1 MRLRGAEFK
10 VLQQLRDTPVFPSG
24 HGTIHLMLSG
34 GKDSI
39 ALLELLHNIISSP
52 SQWSRINIELFVHHF
67 NHKRRGLESD
77 ADAEHCVDVVKR
89 LGYPIE
95 THLWQEDLELKVIEG
110 WNFHALARSW
120 RYETVEK
127 FAAIY
132 SERTG
137 NHSWVIATAHHRR
150 DHAETMLH
158 NLTRGCGMNGL
169 QGLKPWNSRSRLLR
183 PLLWLSADH
192 LDEYISKKS
201 LSHREDS
208 SNKTLEYTRNRL
220 RHIVLAE
227 MENLNPKVIEHLW
240 ALSEDLLRNAA
251 KKECSPGPNN
261 KSSMHTEAK
270 LAWSIDAH
278 EIVEVAD
285 LHSFISGATEGMP
298 LQLTREKLANILAH
312 VRKLAANKNQDEGYI
327 FALSGHLS
335 LSITSK
341 HLEIKVTS

>member
-10 VLQQLRDTPVFPSG
+10 VLQRLRDTPVFPSG

-52 SQWSRINIELFVHHF
+52 SQWSRLNVELFIHHF

-77 ADAEHCVDVVKR
+77 IDAEHCIDVAKK

-95 THLWQEDLELKVIEG
+95 THLWQEDLELKVKEG
-110 WNFHALARSW
+110 ENFHALARSW

-127 FAAIY
+127 FAATY

-137 NHSWVIATAHHRR
+137 NQFWVIATAHHRR

-169 QGLKPWNSRSRLLR
+169 QGLKAWNSRSRLLR
-183 PLLWLSADH
+183 PLLWLSTDH
-192 LDEYISKKS
+192 LDEYISNK
-201 LSHREDS
+201 LLGHREDS

-227 MENLNPKVIEHLW
+227 LENLNPKVIEHLW
-240 ALSEDLLRNAA
+240 ALSEDLLKNAE
-251 KKECSPGPNN
+251 KERCPEPIN
-261 KSSMHTEAK
+261 KSSELNEAQTTW
-270 LAWSIDAH
+270 LIDAQ

-285 LHSFISGATEGMP
+285 LHAFISGAAQGMP
-298 LQLTREKLANILAH
+298 LQLTR
-312 VRKLAANKNQDEGYI
+312 
-327 FALSGHLS
+327 
-335 LSITSK
+335 
-341 HLEIKVTS
+341 

>member
-1 MRLRGAEFK
+1 MRLKGAEFK
-10 VLQQLRDTPVFPSG
+10 VLQHLRDTPVFPSG

-39 ALLELLHNIISSP
+39 ALLELLHNIIASP
-52 SQWSRINIELFVHHF
+52 SQWSRLNVELFIHHF
-67 NHKRRGLESD
+67 NHKRRGQESD
-77 ADAEHCVDVVKR
+77 SDAEHCVDVAKK

-95 THLWQEDLELKVIEG
+95 THLWQEYLELKVNDGE
-110 WNFHALARSW
+110 NFHALARSW

-127 FAAIY
+127 FAATY

-137 NHSWVIATAHHRR
+137 NQSWVIATAHHRR

-158 NLTRGCGMNGL
+158 NLTRGCGINGL
-169 QGLKPWNSRSRLLR
+169 QGLKAWNNRSRLLR
-183 PLLWLSADH
+183 PLLWLSTDH

-201 LSHREDS
+201 LGHREDS

-227 MENLNPKVIEHLW
+227 MENLNPKVVEHLW
-240 ALSEDLLRNAA
+240 ALSEDLLKNAA
-251 KKECSPGPNN
+251 KELSPEPTN
-261 KSSMHTEAK
+261 KSSTHTEAQ
-270 LAWSIDAH
+270 ARRWIDAH

-285 LHSFISGATEGMP
+285 LHAFISGATQGMP
-298 LQLTREKLANILAH
+298 LQLTREKLANILSH
-312 VRKLAANKNQDEGYI
+312 VRKMTANQNQREGYI

-335 LSITSK
+335 LSVTSK
-341 HLEIKVTS
+341 RLEIKVTS

>member
-10 VLQQLRDTPVFPSG
+10 VLQHLRDTPVFPSG

-52 SQWSRINIELFVHHF
+52 SQWSRLSVELFIHHF
-67 NHKRRGLESD
+67 NHKRRGHESD
-77 ADAEHCVDVVKR
+77 FDAEHCIDVAKK

-95 THLWQEDLELKVIEG
+95 THLWQEDLELKVNEG
-110 WNFHALARSW
+110 ENFHALARSW

-127 FAAIY
+127 FAVTY
-132 SERTG
+132 SERIG
-137 NHSWVIATAHHRR
+137 SQFWVIATAHHRR

-169 QGLKPWNSRSRLLR
+169 QGLKAWNSRSRLLR
-183 PLLWLSADH
+183 PLLWLSTDH

-201 LSHREDS
+201 LGHREDS

-240 ALSEDLLRNAA
+240 ALSEDVLKNAE
-251 KKECSPGPNN
+251 KERSPEPTN
-261 KSSMHTEAK
+261 KSSELSGAETTW
-270 LAWSIDAH
+270 LIDTQ

-285 LHSFISGATEGMP
+285 LHTFISGAAQGTP
-298 LQLTREKLANILAH
+298 LQLTREKLANILSH
-312 VRKLAANKNQDEGYI
+312 VRKLTANQNQAERYI

-335 LSITSK
+335 LTVTSK
-341 HLEIKVTS
+341 YLEIKVTS